1 MKILITGSAGF
12 IGFHLSK
19 FFLNKGYNVIGIDFL
34 NSKSKKIQINRNK
47 ILKKSK
53 TYKFLNLDLSKKNI
67 CKKKISNI
75 NYVFHLAAQPGVR
88 KSMTHVNQ
96 CIKSNIISFNNIL
109 EFLRYNK
116 IKNLYYASSSSVY
129 GELKKGFNEKYSADN
144 LNSNYALSKQLNEKT
159 ANLYYREYGINSIGL
174 RFFSIYGP
182 YGREDMAYY
191 RFCLDI
197 LKNKKIF
204 LNGNGNIKRS
214 FTYIDDAISIIYRLF
229 NNFKTKKKF
238 NEVFNVGIDENYK
251 ISELINIISKNYTSK
266 FKVLKKPTVKA
277 DNKLTLNDS
286 KKTQKII
293 SFKPKINLNNGMK
306 SFLIWFKDYYKIND

>member
-12 IGFHLSK
+12 IGFHLAK
-19 FFLNKGYNVIGIDFL
+19 YFLNYGYNVIGIDFL
-34 NSKSKKIQINRNK
+34 NSKSKKIQIDRNK

-53 TYKFLNLDLSKKNI
+53 KYKYFNLDLSKK
-67 CKKKISNI
+67 KFRDKKISDI
-75 NYVFHLAAQPGVR
+75 KHVFHLAAQPGVR
-88 KSMTHVNQ
+88 KSMTQVDQ

-109 EFLRYNK
+109 EFLKNNK
-116 IKNLYYASSSSVY
+116 INNLYYASSSSVY
-129 GELKKGFNEKYSADN
+129 GELKKKFDEKYSAIN

-159 ANLYYREYGINSIGL
+159 ANLYFREYGINSIGL

-197 LKNKKIF
+197 LKRKKIF
-204 LNGNGNIKRS
+204 LNGDGNIKRS
-214 FTYIDDAISIIYRLF
+214 FTYIDDAVSIIYELF
-229 NNFKTKKKF
+229 NNFKNKKKF
-238 NEVFNVGIDENYK
+238 NEIFNVGINENYK
-251 ISELINIISKNYTSK
+251 ISELINIIRKHYTPK
-266 FKVLKKPTVKA
+266 FKVLKKPLIKA

-293 SFKPKINLNNGMK
+293 LFKPKVNLNDGMK
-306 SFLIWFKDYYKIND
+306 FFLTWFKDYYKIK